1 MDEKTIEDDLDNF
14 NDIECF
20 GILMN
25 CLSEKEFSI
34 NITFRE
40 NGAYEVTGSMNVSQ
54 AMMAVSGLCSIFL
67 EKRSKEANAA
77 VMDVC
82 ERAFRG
88 AIEHAINSYHEN
100 INANK
105 KLL

>member
-1 MDEKTIEDDLDNF
+1 
-14 NDIECF
+14 
-20 GILMN
+20 
-25 CLSEKEFSI
+25 
-34 NITFRE
+34 
-40 NGAYEVTGSMNVSQ
+40 
-54 AMMAVSGLCSIFL
+54 MMAVSGLCSIFL

-100 INANK
+100 INVDKNCYN
-105 KLL
+105 

>member
-1 MDEKTIEDDLDNF
+1 VDEKINEMYDFD
-14 NDIECF
+14 DIECF

-25 CLSEKEFSI
+25 CLSEKEFTI

-40 NGAYEVTGSMNVSQ
+40 NGAYEVTGSANVSQ
-54 AMMAVSGLCSIFL
+54 VMMAVSGLCSIFL
-67 EKRSKEANAA
+67 EKRSKEASAD

-88 AIEHAINSYHEN
+88 AIDHAINSYHEN
-100 INANK
+100 VNVDK
-105 KLL
+105 GLLQ